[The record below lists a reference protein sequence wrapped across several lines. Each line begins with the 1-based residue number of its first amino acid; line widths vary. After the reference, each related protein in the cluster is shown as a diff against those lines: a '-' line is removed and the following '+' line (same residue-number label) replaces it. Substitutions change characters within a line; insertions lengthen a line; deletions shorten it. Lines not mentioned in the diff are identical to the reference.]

1 MSLNKWVLSLDLKM
15 DRVAEFRRS
24 GGSEFQSWGAEQ
36 LKALPP
42 MVLRRAGGTVRCREE
57 EDLREQAG
65 TAMWRRSDR

>member
-1 MSLNKWVLSLDLKM
+1 MSLVLKTGRESELRM
-15 DRVAEFRRS
+15 SS
-24 GGSEFQSWGAEQ
+24 GKEFQSRGAEQ

-57 EDLREQAG
+57 KDLRERAG